1 MDHYKNK
8 QQNDSTCALK
18 YRFISSELIKEEMI
32 IKRKGKN
39 LDCTLKRIRRR
50 KAELV

>member
-8 QQNDSTCALK
+8 QQNYSTCALK

-32 IKRKGKN
+32 IKR
-39 LDCTLKRIRRR
+39 RRR